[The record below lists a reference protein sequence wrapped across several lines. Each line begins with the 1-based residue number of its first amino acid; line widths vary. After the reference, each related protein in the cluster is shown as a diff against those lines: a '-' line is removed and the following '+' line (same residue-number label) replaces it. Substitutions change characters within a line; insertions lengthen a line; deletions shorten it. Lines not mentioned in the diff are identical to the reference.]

1 MCREKIIERVLGSR
15 MGCAKLA
22 EAASVGNNNNSELTY
37 SYIKSDNKRKEG
49 GGRREERPN
58 EQKMNDHKG
67 DEQVG
72 TRQEER

>member
-1 MCREKIIERVLGSR
+1 MQSLP
-15 MGCAKLA
+15 KLTRR
-22 EAASVGNNNNSELTY
+22 SKNNSKLTY

-49 GGRREERPN
+49 GRREEGSD

-72 TRQEER
+72 TRQEQR

>member
-1 MCREKIIERVLGSR
+1 MQSLP
-15 MGCAKLA
+15 KLTRQY
-22 EAASVGNNNNSELTY
+22 NNNSKLTY
-37 SYIKSDNKRKEG
+37 SYIKSDNKRKE